1 MTTDA
6 SERIFKLYANTAT
19 RISRDD
25 LRQNGRNIELTVFQ
39 PQQYS
44 KTVRYPVSHQTE
56 YILSF

>member
-25 LRQNGRNIELTVFQ
+25 LRQNGRHTLNLIKWA
-39 PQQYS
+39 QQHY
-44 KTVRYPVSHQTE
+44 VG
-56 YILSF
+56 